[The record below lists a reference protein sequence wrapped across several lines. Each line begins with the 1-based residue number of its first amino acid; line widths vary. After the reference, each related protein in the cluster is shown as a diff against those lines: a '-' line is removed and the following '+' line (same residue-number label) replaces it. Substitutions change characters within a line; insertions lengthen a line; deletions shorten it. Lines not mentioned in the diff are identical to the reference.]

1 MSDDDWNGSRSPS
14 PARHEGAESQPDNS
28 APKTAAAEEAAPGLD
43 EMVRWRMLDCTAKQ
57 CKAELDLRD
66 PLEEGKHKINGQLIN
81 GESKWKKKRPNALGQ
96 APLAIWRCWLAAAR
110 TEAGVE
116 EPEES
121 PSVKPPPS
129 KGPQRK
135 RANSNPG
142 AKFRTQWIYASHLR
156 YWAVIN
162 ENIAALTRVSEVSGG
177 PASAHCDWLSGA
189 LHIVIG

>member
-96 APLAIWRCWLAAAR
+96 APLAIWRCWLAAACEDGGR
-110 TEAGVE
+110 GGGAGGVTEREAAAVE
-116 EPEES
+116 GASTQTREQQSRCE
-121 PSVKPPPS
+121 VQDAVDLCFA
-129 KGPQRK
+129 PQV
-135 RANSNPG
+135 
-142 AKFRTQWIYASHLR
+142 L
-156 YWAVIN
+156 
-162 ENIAALTRVSEVSGG
+162 GG
-177 PASAHCDWLSGA
+177 H
-189 LHIVIG
+189 